1 MYTYLIVDDE
11 MIERKGIRMLLSRMN
26 IRENILEASNGEEA
40 LEVFEK
46 EKIDVLLTDINM
58 PFMDGIELL
67 SRIHEAY
74 PGTETVIFSGYDEFS
89 YAKKAISYGVSA
101 YILKPVNPEEFEKVV
116 GEITEKLAKSE
127 REEKRKDESME
138 FLREHLLYLMVNGQ
152 SRSAMQEKTQTLLDM
167 SFVRDFCRMV
177 LLECANNYFEQV
189 NSEQIEKMQS
199 DLQMPFH
206 YLNLNPQQSI
216 LFFSEE
222 PDGGW
227 EAFGR
232 KLYHYIREMW
242 DQECFLAVSGE
253 ITPDVELYDAFA
265 QTEQLMERRFY
276 HTGNH
281 VFLPFQEEQS
291 EVLVQIDAEILIR
304 QIQQDIRM
312 KDLESLRE
320 HFDQFCEKYEHQTI
334 FSQIYIKFM
343 FSNLLKEIYDNLT
356 ENEKSMLE
364 EDTRSKMNSLVKQ
377 MEELEKIS
385 YAPSIIEGAGQIW
398 KAGSDTNAKF
408 RSNAEFEEFVKV
420 LVDGKVLDA
429 SKYTVSAGSTV
440 VELKADYLNTLSA
453 GEHTLSIVSEN
464 GTASTMFTIEKK
476 AALDNAKNTSVN
488 SPKTGDSNGF
498 IWWFVVLF
506 AGVGMM
512 IITLAVHEK
521 KKRSMK

>member
-67 SRIHEAY
+67 SRIHEEY

-116 GEITEKLAKSE
+116 GEINEKLAKSE

-152 SRSAMQEKTQTLLDM
+152 SRNAMQEKTQTLLDM

-253 ITPDVELYDAFA
+253 ITPDGELYDAFA

-320 HFDQFCEKYEHQTI
+320 HFDLYHSSNMAGVIQAVRMGIDRLETVFRADGGVAKRREVEQIKQYIRENYSDSGMGVDQLAREVGMTPNYLSSIFKKNTGENLSRYLKGFRMERAREMLENTNEKIGVICEKCGFVNVSYFCQSFREY
-334 FSQIYIKFM
+334 FG
-343 FSNLLKEIYDNLT
+343 
-356 ENEKSMLE
+356 
-364 EDTRSKMNSLVKQ
+364 
-377 MEELEKIS
+377 IS
-385 YAPSIIEGAGQIW
+385 PQ
-398 KAGSDTNAKF
+398 
-408 RSNAEFEEFVKV
+408 
-420 LVDGKVLDA
+420 
-429 SKYTVSAGSTV
+429 KYR
-440 VELKADYLNTLSA
+440 DQ
-453 GEHTLSIVSEN
+453 GE
-464 GTASTMFTIEKK
+464 
-476 AALDNAKNTSVN
+476 
-488 SPKTGDSNGF
+488 
-498 IWWFVVLF
+498 
-506 AGVGMM
+506 
-512 IITLAVHEK
+512 
-521 KKRSMK
+521 

>member
-26 IRENILEASNGEEA
+26 IWENILEASNGEEA

-89 YAKKAISYGVSA
+89 YAKKAISYGVFA

-152 SRSAMQEKTQTLLDM
+152 SRSAMQEKTQMLLDM
-167 SFVRDFCRMV
+167 SFVRDFRRMV

-232 KLYHYIREMW
+232 KLYRYIREMW

-253 ITPDVELYDAFA
+253 ITPDCELYDAFA

-312 KDLESLRE
+312 KDLESLLE

-343 FSNLLKEIYDNLT
+343 FSNLLKEIYDNLERKDERELDREIDALYHSSNMVGVIQAVRMGIERLET
-356 ENEKSMLE
+356 VFRADGGVAKRREVEQIKQYIRENYSDSGMGVDQLAREVGMTPNYLSSIFKKNTGENLSRYLKSFRMERAREMLENTNEKIGIIC
-364 EDTRSKMNSLVKQ
+364 
-377 MEELEKIS
+377 EKCGFVNVSYFCQSFREFFGIS
-385 YAPSIIEGAGQIW
+385 PQ
-398 KAGSDTNAKF
+398 
-408 RSNAEFEEFVKV
+408 
-420 LVDGKVLDA
+420 
-429 SKYTVSAGSTV
+429 KYR
-440 VELKADYLNTLSA
+440 DQ
-453 GEHTLSIVSEN
+453 GE
-464 GTASTMFTIEKK
+464 
-476 AALDNAKNTSVN
+476 
-488 SPKTGDSNGF
+488 
-498 IWWFVVLF
+498 
-506 AGVGMM
+506 
-512 IITLAVHEK
+512 
-521 KKRSMK
+521 